1 MVSAVDEGIGNITRK
16 LQEKGML
23 ADAVVIVTTDNG
35 GPIVDCAGIGASNLP
50 LRGGKCSLWEG
61 GYVERSFTWQGLMH
75 GADWLPTLVEGDLG
89 HQAFRWHE
97 RLATADWRLGLCWR
111 FRTPL
116 YYGLADSQVGH
127 HGPALREGPWKLIVG
142 TGGGSGDHPHWWRST
157 GRAKTCAPSDQ
168 FKPPRL
174 GEVRWKIPPSA
185 VRSQTRRSECVPC
198 SRRSMATRPPRC
210 HNARVIRAV
219 RPSRPCGHRKVHT
232 WGLGVMTLNK
242 KLSSRPLPPGSAGPA
257 EAADPTTCGRS
268 GKGALRSSEPPTRP
282 KCVHHAQKR
291 AISPAG
297 NEEHS
302 PSLLVVNV
310 SIMTVYCA
318 LLLTLLW
325 LRRAPPDTEG
335 LARPPGSAE
344 GPKTRSSA
352 FEWGADSER
361 LLWSVEKVEEL
372 DVDPQRVLRELKPGA
387 TQSDLLDAL
396 GTALGSSSQQP
407 EVKKAA
413 ELLWQR
419 CGWEPHARERHDY
432 SLLHAIPNTSPTTHD
447 WQVTRA
453 PPAPEEAKQRPPSG
467 SRHEPLL
474 LGGSCPIIDA
484 KGGFSSEVKSQLA
497 EFLNPRAPRPCIIK
511 NLPIFD
517 RAVEKWSVDYLKEH
531 MGDQL
536 YHTFASTQEDRRFAY
551 SFDCRNEGGYR
562 PARIAE
568 ACKMTFKDFVKQ
580 QQCEDG
586 KAYYLQTPVLRYEDG
601 IVTSAKFDEQLEADL
616 HTMNRRL
623 VNEPWQ
629 R

>member
-1 MVSAVDEGIGNITRK
+1 MGGF
-16 LQEKGML
+16 
-23 ADAVVIVTTDNG
+23 DAQI
-35 GPIVDCAGIGASNLP
+35 CAACGQRDA
-50 LRGGKCSLWEG
+50 
-61 GYVERSFTWQGLMH
+61 
-75 GADWLPTLVEGDLG
+75 
-89 HQAFRWHE
+89 
-97 RLATADWRLGLCWR
+97 
-111 FRTPL
+111 
-116 YYGLADSQVGH
+116 
-127 HGPALREGPWKLIVG
+127 PAR
-142 TGGGSGDHPHWWRST
+142 
-157 GRAKTCAPSDQ
+157 
-168 FKPPRL
+168 
-174 GEVRWKIPPSA
+174 
-185 VRSQTRRSECVPC
+185 C
-198 SRRSMATRPPRC
+198 SRCSTWFCGPECQRKAWPTHKLLC
-210 HNARVIRAV
+210 TKAV
-219 RPSRPCGHRKVHT
+219 
-232 WGLGVMTLNK
+232 
-242 KLSSRPLPPGSAGPA
+242 PG
-257 EAADPTTCGRS
+257 
-268 GKGALRSSEPPTRP
+268 
-282 KCVHHAQKR
+282 
-291 AISPAG
+291 
-297 NEEHS
+297 
-302 PSLLVVNV
+302 
-310 SIMTVYCA
+310 
-318 LLLTLLW
+318 
-325 LRRAPPDTEG
+325 
-335 LARPPGSAE
+335 PPGSAE

-623 VNEPWQ
+623 VNEMAQMGSFGELSRNQLFVSFKDFLTASHYDQQHNLYLQLRGSKKFLLFDVTCAPALYTYPVHHSLDRKARVDLESLDPNQLEQWPRAKALAGRGIEAVLSQ
-629 R
+629 GDVLFLPMSWFHHVHSLGEENVSLNYWFYDSGKLFEPSKVQWPLSMISLLELSRHVEYLVAEQLLCCDSVLEFVGIPLALA